1 MKSISPKAF
10 GMIKGMIGGVAIA
23 FIILPFIRFNGA
35 AGTLDFA
42 LIALSSLIFGLIGYL
57 WPLPAKKRERI
68 QFSLA
73 RLLLATAMVGLVFG
87 VMKIWFDF
95 KDPAQIIATSSIAF
109 AAGGLVLVTNRRNHM
124 EIYRTILLF
133 FVLIVVLTLVI
144 RWAASF

>member
-1 MKSISPKAF
+1 VKNISPKAC
-10 GMIKGMIGGVAIA
+10 GMIKGMIGGGAIA

-57 WPLPAKKRERI
+57 WPLPAKKREKI

-73 RLLLATAMVGLVFG
+73 RLLLATAMVALVFG
-87 VMKIWFDF
+87 VMKIWIDF
-95 KDPAQIIATSSIAF
+95 KDPTQIIATSSIAL
-109 AAGGLVLVTNRRNHM
+109 AAGGLVLVTNRRNYM

-133 FVLIVVLTLVI
+133 FVLVAVLALVI